1 MAAII
6 QDKQGNWYYMT
17 MGADENG
24 NLSQVLSSGVR
35 GGMTLESCGTKD
47 MKEAI
52 EFAKKDVNN
61 SEYTKELVLR
71 TSSKMDD
78 KIYQSALDKKTML
91 IQKKKNIRL

>member
-1 MAAII
+1 VDPNGEDVVILNAPQGAGGYGHMAAII

-52 EFAKKDVNN
+52 EFAKK
-61 SEYTKELVLR
+61 R
-71 TSSKMDD
+71 C
-78 KIYQSALDKKTML
+78 Q
-91 IQKKKNIRL
+91 Q